1 MPAQKN
7 KRVREQ
13 QKRKLDMK
21 DKVKRGG
28 GGDQGTSDT
37 LTIGKTA
44 AGMKE
49 EENPSFLVKI
59 QGAGVEPFELQVHG
73 FWLVQE
79 AVMAVLGREEVFPRS
94 SLSLALSGMTLDPLT
109 ELQSLK
115 NLRPGATLRLVE
127 EPYSPRSAR
136 VHLAR
141 VLELLRAV
149 GPNDAL
155 MEGRSPSLLD
165 SLTHTHSTDS
175 SVQANGK
182 SLKRS
187 SSNTKTDPAN
197 QDGVPPEYLLPGAA
211 ERPLMAM
218 LPHNTQP
225 EVPSFL
231 QDLSLSCWN
240 PPPGHRKLQGDFL
253 YITVVTLES
262 RKCDITSCPRGFF
275 LNRSTVEVFD
285 PRPTSSSPVSHCLID
300 LLSHISPAFK
310 QALATLRARPQLPP
324 VEMMLT
330 PYRTLSWLGPPSASH
345 SHRNPL
351 SRLGLDQHS
360 GAQAPDWNEELQA
373 ARDLPQGSQEERLQR
388 DRALLQVNSSFVWA
402 VAQGAETVIDGCVEP
417 ISGGPDDPAFLWGG
431 LFLSQGGAG
440 MALGGER
447 GRRVAQRL
455 ELRGVQSYSDLE
467 GALQGLHTLPTA
479 TVDYR
484 GIRLS
489 AQGLAPGLEGPEQ
502 DQGPSAPTR
511 GILYGVGAG
520 PQESPHRRCLLELLA
535 QAAKGLS
542 LQRHALVGP
551 NGHQVPLFTA
561 LDAQGLLGADGRF
574 YLLDLFRSLPA
585 DANYCPEGGRQR
597 EEVEKKEGSW
607 EEGWPEQYQSTSGL
621 PRRFPHGLCRLR
633 PELLQAFIQDKQSQ
647 FTRRC
652 KERMEENGG
661 VEECVKAGD
670 HRGTDAVRGACKDV
684 GSVSDIIFEMR
695 FNPSVFSPDVTFPKS
710 DHEAV
715 RLQERLLREAAASI
729 ITQQIPAIVEACLQG
744 SEMPLDGATLKQA
757 LHQKGINLRYLGQLT
772 KAISQSEHKERLR
785 HIMRLAVGEIVVRS
799 SRRIFNNFLQGVE
812 VSSLSA
818 AVSHFL
824 CCLLVAHYSTAPT
837 GEEPKKRSRRRGRGG
852 GASDSAAWSALSGAE
867 LWILIGQDAAET
879 YDITHGLGSTAD
891 HLVETYGLQKVSLL
905 REFCLKTGLQ
915 LRLREYVFDNRTKA
929 PIGPDDVLNIFP
941 VVKHVTMTTHDASRA
956 FRAAQSSVQKGMMEQ
971 AYVRLKEA
979 AYLFGRVCDDLNAE
993 ACSCL
998 SLMARVAYLQGQPTE
1013 ARSVQLKA
1021 VVISERVLG
1030 FDHPNTIQQYALL
1043 AVYVFA
1049 GGESALAQR
1058 CLFRARLLM
1067 LTVHGEDHPYT
1078 ATLDSCLG
1086 LVLPSEQAGQFLQSA
1101 LKINTSFFGPTDVH
1115 TALSQHLLS
1124 QWMCGM
1130 GDYRS
1135 AMNHEKE
1142 ALSAFTSLYGED
1154 HPQRR
1159 CSYEFLRSIT
1169 QQAVRVERSLRQG
1182 GNPLTAEGQS
1192 LSPSAETTLEQ
1203 LALVTGI
1210 RTPSHSDR
1218 LLEFKQKLMEQREA
1232 EEAAN
1237 AKPDNTHTE
1246 TVNGK
1251 EVKTPEREEEED
1263 RVVQETTSEEL
1274 PEEVDPEK
1282 NTADKQ
1288 TADGHQME
1296 VNEWSVDVGSA
1307 VKSLVVEEGSAV
1319 EGSAAENKAV
1329 ESGAVVESSERD
1341 GDEDRAAPET
1351 EQHTGT
1357 EDGEANLMAT
1367 EEMQTEPVRDCIEE
1381 SQSLTQNGG
1390 LESEGNQSDNDVE
1403 VANEKPGSDKVS
1415 GVNGTPST
1423 SNDQSEP
1430 QEVFANRDAST
1441 TISQTK

>member
-1 MPAQKN
+1 
-7 KRVREQ
+7 
-13 QKRKLDMK
+13 MK

-28 GGDQGTSDT
+28 GDQGTSDALT

-44 AGMKE
+44 AGMKQE
-49 EENPSFLVKI
+49 DNPSFLVKI
-59 QGAGVEPFELQVHG
+59 QGAG
-73 FWLVQE
+73 E

-109 ELQSLK
+109 ELQGLK

-127 EPYSPRSAR
+127 EPYSPRSAK

-149 GPNDAL
+149 GPNNAL
-155 MEGRSPSLLD
+155 IEGRSPSLLD
-165 SLTHTHSTDS
+165 TLTHKHSKDS
-175 SVQANGK
+175 AVPANGK
-182 SLKRS
+182 GLKCS

-197 QDGVPPEYLLPGAA
+197 QDGAPPEYLLPGAA
-211 ERPLMAM
+211 ERPLLAM

-262 RKCDITSCPRGFF
+262 RK
-275 LNRSTVEVFD
+275 STVEVFD
-285 PRPTSSSPVSHCLID
+285 PRPTSSSPVSHCLTD

-310 QALATLRARPQLPP
+310 QALAALRARPQLPP
-324 VEMMLT
+324 VETMPT
-330 PYRTLSWLGPPSASH
+330 PYRTLSWLGQPSASH
-345 SHRNPL
+345 SHRNSL
-351 SRLGLDQHS
+351 SRLGLDQPS
-360 GAQAPDWNEELQA
+360 GAQ
-373 ARDLPQGSQEERLQR
+373 
-388 DRALLQVNSSFVWA
+388 VNSAFVWA

-511 GILYGVGAG
+511 GILYGVGAR

-535 QAAKGLS
+535 QAAKGLN
-542 LQRHALVGP
+542 LQRHAVVGP

-597 EEVEKKEGSW
+597 EQVEKKEGSG

-633 PELLQAFIQDKQSQ
+633 PELLQAFIQDKRSQ

-670 HRGTDAVRGACKDV
+670 PRGTDAVRDV
-684 GSVSDIIFEMR
+684 A
-695 FNPSVFSPDVTFPKS
+695 FPKS

-824 CCLLVAHYSTAPT
+824 CCLLVGHYSTAPT

-867 LWILIGQDAAET
+867 LWSLIGQDAAET

-891 HLVETYGLQKVSLL
+891 HLVEMYGLQKVSLL

-915 LRLREYVFDNRTKA
+915 LRLREYFFDNQTKA

-941 VVKHVTMTTHDASRA
+941 IVKHVTMTTHDASRA

-971 AYVRLKEA
+971 AYERLKEA
-979 AYLFGRVCDDLNAE
+979 AYLFGRVSDDLNAE

-1124 QWMCGM
+1124 QWMCGV

-1182 GNPLTAEGQS
+1182 GDPLTAEGQS

-1210 RTPSHSDR
+1210 RTPSHR

-1232 EEAAN
+1232 VEAAN
-1237 AKPDNTHTE
+1237 AKPNNTHTE

-1251 EVKTPEREEEED
+1251 EVKTPDREKEED
-1263 RVVQETTSEEL
+1263 GVDQETTSEEL
-1274 PEEVDPEK
+1274 PEEAGPEK

-1288 TADGHQME
+1288 TADSHQLE
-1296 VNEWSVDVGSA
+1296 ATEWSVDEGSI
-1307 VKSLVVEEGSAV
+1307 VEGLVVEED
-1319 EGSAAENKAV
+1319 SAAESKAV
-1329 ESGAVVESSERD
+1329 ESGAVVEFSERD
-1341 GDEDRAAPET
+1341 GDEDRAAPEA

-1367 EEMQTEPVRDCIEE
+1367 EELQTEPVRDHIEG

-1390 LESEGNQSDNDVE
+1390 LESEGNQSDNLVE

-1415 GVNGTPST
+1415 GVNKTPST

-1430 QEVFANRDAST
+1430 QEVLVNRDAST
-1441 TISQTK
+1441 TISQTKLTLVTAEGEMLANGTVVSERED